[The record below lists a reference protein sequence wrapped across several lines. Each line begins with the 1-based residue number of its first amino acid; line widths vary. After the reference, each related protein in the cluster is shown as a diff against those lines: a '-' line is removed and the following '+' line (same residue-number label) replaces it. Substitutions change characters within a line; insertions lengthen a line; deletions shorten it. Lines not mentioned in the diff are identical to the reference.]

1 MAYVLPQQKQQ
12 AIIHLLVEGNSIRSI
27 ERLTGV
33 HRDTIMR
40 LAVKVGGKCQK
51 FLNAWMR
58 NLKLRHIQADE
69 IWTFVGCKEHNLKR
83 ALVITEGMGDQYLYV
98 AFDQDTKLIA
108 TYAIGRRSKEITQ
121 AFMYDLA
128 DRIVTDHPQLSTD
141 GFNAYPNAV
150 KNAFGDEIAYGQI
163 IKEFAEP
170 VQPGRYGPPVMVA
183 SERRQITGL
192 TEIELKS
199 ICTSHVERNNLT
211 ILCER
216 TTCVATQDS
225 LFFSVFPGILSQ
237 SNWRFRGEKRGF
249 DGTVDP
255 VVAGS
260 SPVALAC
267 KSRTCVN
274 FTSPAHRPPPGPVAH
289 PPPASLPGFVPVAK
303 LLFHL
308 LVQLLRSAA
317 GDGQRRPFV
326 FRPVSRQLDDLA
338 AMVCLMRERP
348 DERIQGRHLFAANC
362 DCARQVRIHQFR
374 QRGEQDSPARFPAR
388 HQARPIRD
396 VIDKFRI
403 PIPVRLLAVTGQ
415 KIAETR
421 NEISARVLHD
431 DGQTI
436 CVFIQ
441 RQMKLGIRDLSDG
454 PLHEALVALESPR
467 NGIDH

>member
-1 MAYVLPQQKQQ
+1 MAYILPEQKQQ

-40 LAVKVGGKCQK
+40 LAVKVGEKCQK

-108 TYAIGRRSKEITQ
+108 TYAIGRRSKEVTQ

-150 KNAFGDEIAYGQI
+150 KNAFGDEVAYGQI

-192 TEIELKS
+192 TEMDLHS

-211 ILCER
+211 IR
-216 TTCVATQDS
+216 TFIKRFTRLT
-225 LFFSVFPGILSQ
+225 LGFSKKLE
-237 SNWRFRGEKRGF
+237 NL
-249 DGTVDP
+249 
-255 VVAGS
+255 AAA
-260 SPVALAC
+260 VAL
-267 KSRTCVN
+267 
-274 FTSPAHRPPPGPVAH
+274 HVAH
-289 PPPASLPGFVPVAK
+289 YNFCRIHGTTRVTPAM
-303 LLFHL
+303 
-308 LVQLLRSAA
+308 AA
-317 GDGQRRPFV
+317 GVTDHV
-326 FRPVSRQLDDLA
+326 WELN
-338 AMVCLMRERP
+338 E
-348 DERIQGRHLFAANC
+348 
-362 DCARQVRIHQFR
+362 
-374 QRGEQDSPARFPAR
+374 
-388 HQARPIRD
+388 
-396 VIDKFRI
+396 
-403 PIPVRLLAVTGQ
+403 LLAS
-415 KIAETR
+415 I
-421 NEISARVLHD
+421 
-431 DGQTI
+431 
-436 CVFIQ
+436 
-441 RQMKLGIRDLSDG
+441 
-454 PLHEALVALESPR
+454 
-467 NGIDH
+467 